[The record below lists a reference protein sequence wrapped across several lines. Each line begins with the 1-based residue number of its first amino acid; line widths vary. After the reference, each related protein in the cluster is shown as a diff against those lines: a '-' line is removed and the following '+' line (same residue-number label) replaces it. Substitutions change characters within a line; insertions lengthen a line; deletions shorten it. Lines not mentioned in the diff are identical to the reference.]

1 MPMCRHALPCG
12 AALAFQDWLVDKTL
26 LVAEATFD
34 RAGPHIGGIAA
45 GMTVAL
51 LAGLLILNAGL
62 PGWITVVSIIA
73 LLVGLALIKARFGP
87 PEMRVEKFDDEE
99 VARIAGRFANATI
112 RDKYSRDI
120 GEVVIEDNGDLRI
133 DLADAGNPHS
143 VWLRQPAFKRQSLEL
158 LANIMRDLQAVPKSE
173 LHQRY
178 NRSYNDLKVYDAK
191 NMLLVRLTE
200 KPSYMAM
207 MWLVSALTVGFWL
220 LMAPLIFGG

>member
-1 MPMCRHALPCG
+1 MCRHALPCG
-12 AALAFQDWLVDKTL
+12 AALAFQGFVVEKTL

-51 LAGLLILNAGL
+51 LLGLLILNAGL
-62 PGWITVVSIIA
+62 PGWITVISIIA
-73 LLVGLALIKARFGP
+73 LLVALALVKARFGP
-87 PEMRVEKFDDEE
+87 LEMRVEKFDDEQ

-112 RDKYSRDI
+112 RDKQSRDI
-120 GEVVIEDNGDLRI
+120 GDVVIEDNGDLRI
-133 DLADAGNPHS
+133 DLADAGNPNS

-158 LANIMRDLQAVPKSE
+158 LARIMQDLQEVTKSE
-173 LHQRY
+173 IETRY
-178 NRSYNDLKVYDAK
+178 NRSYNDLKVYNAR

-220 LMAPLIFGG
+220 LMTPLLFGG